1 MKLFFLLSALCL
13 DLPLEG
19 KEKQVAEKLHELVAG
34 NNYFLD
40 FGVIG
45 SKTVPPT
52 LTKYGYVEDAMKMV
66 TKTEGPSWGYW
77 VEDLGLTT
85 LTEECVADPIEKGS
99 SLNHVFLGDIS
110 AWMVN
115 QLAGIYYDPE
125 YPGFT
130 HILITPHFVNDLSW
144 VKAQYQSVKG
154 LISSEWKRE
163 NGKVTLNISIPEEC
177 RASVITENDQRTEV
191 GSGKHRLEL

>member
-45 SKTVPPT
+45 SKTVPRS

-66 TKTEGPSWGYW
+66 TKTEGPSWGFYTRHAKGITFKN
-77 VEDLGLTT
+77 VAVTAKERDYRPAFVFDDVAGVAMENVYINEDDRG
-85 LTEECVADPIEKGS
+85 AQI
-99 SLNHVFLGDIS
+99 
-110 AWMVN
+110 
-115 QLAGIYYDPE
+115 
-125 YPGFT
+125 
-130 HILITPHFVNDLSW
+130 ILRNVGN
-144 VKAQYQSVKG
+144 
-154 LISSEWKRE
+154 E
-163 NGKVTLNISIPEEC
+163 NLKV
-177 RASVITENDQRTEV
+177 DQRLVSTVE
-191 GSGKHRLEL
+191 